1 MAYTYT
7 DQEFADIKQRYEA
20 GETLEQIQ
28 VVHPSKSVAS
38 IRMKLVKAKVYQA
51 QKPASGTK
59 SSTSKSADLQAYR
72 DAETAV
78 GLAPF

>member
-1 MAYTYT
+1 MAYQYT

-28 VVHPSKSVAS
+28 AVHATKSLAS
-38 IRMKLVKAKVYQA
+38 IRMKLVKAKVYVA
-51 QKPASGTK
+51 KTPGGASK
-59 SSTSKSADLQAYR
+59 QDNLKAYQ
-72 DAETAV
+72 DAEAAV